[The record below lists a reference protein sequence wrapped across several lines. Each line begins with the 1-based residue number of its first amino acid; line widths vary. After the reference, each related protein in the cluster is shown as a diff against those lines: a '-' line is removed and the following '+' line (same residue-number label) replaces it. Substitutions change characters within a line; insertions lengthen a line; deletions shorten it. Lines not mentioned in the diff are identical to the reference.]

1 MTTPSVRR
9 RVANPLALAVLAC
22 LWERPMYPYEITTT
36 LRERGKEDSIRLNFG
51 ALYAVIKQLEKH
63 GLIGVDRVE
72 REGNRPERVV
82 YAITDDG
89 RAEAVGWL
97 RELVAVPAK
106 EYPAFETG
114 LSLIGLLAPDDA
126 VARLHERIAA
136 LDADVAA
143 REAVLSSPQVRDVP
157 EMFLVEATYRNAMLR
172 AEREF
177 TAGLLARIED
187 GTLGGVDRWARWHAL
202 LSRGATPDEL
212 AAAISADL
220 APVSQQDGGEPA
232 RGLG

>member
-1 MTTPSVRR
+1 
-9 RVANPLALAVLAC
+9 
-22 LWERPMYPYEITTT
+22 MYPYEITTT

-63 GLIGVDRVE
+63 GLIRVERVE

-82 YAITDDG
+82 YAVTDEG

-97 RELVAVPAK
+97 RELVAVPVK

-114 LSLIGLLAPDDA
+114 LSLIGLLAPHDA
-126 VARLHERIAA
+126 VARLRERIEA
-136 LDADVAA
+136 LEADVAA
-143 REAVLSSPQVRDVP
+143 REAVLASPEVRAVP

-172 AEREF
+172 AERDF

-187 GTLGGVDRWARWHAL
+187 GTLGGVDRWARWHEL
-202 LSRGATPDEL
+202 LSAGATPDDL
-212 AAAISADL
+212 AAAITADL
-220 APVSQQDGGEPA
+220 APASDPEGGEPA
-232 RGLG
+232 HALG